1 MGSGPQIVFNL
12 FGIPV
17 TDTVISGWII
27 ILGIWFFA
35 ASASKKIQMVPSGS
49 QNVAELYVEAILD
62 LIEGMIPNQGKKFL
76 PLIGTIGLYIGVSN
90 LLSVVPFIPIPTED
104 LNTTLGIAFL
114 VFIATHY
121 FGIEKKGLDYIKGFA
136 EPSIV
141 MLPMNIV
148 GELAKPISLG
158 FRLFGNMVGGSIIV
172 AIISMFAPWI
182 IPIPLK
188 AWFDLFVGGLQAFIF
203 TILPIAYIS
212 IARN

>member
-1 MGSGPQIVFNL
+1 MGSGPQTIFSL

-27 ILGIWFFA
+27 ILAIWIFSA
-35 ASASKKIQMVPSGS
+35 VASKKIEMVPSGA
-49 QNVAELYVEAILD
+49 QNVAELYIEAILD
-62 LIEGMIPNQGKKFL
+62 LIEGMMPNQGKKFL

-90 LLSVVPFIPIPTED
+90 LLGVVPMVPIPTED

-121 FGIEKKGLDYIKGFA
+121 FGIEKKGFDYIKGFA
-136 EPSIV
+136 EPSIA
-141 MLPMNIV
+141 MLPMNLV

-172 AIISMFAPWI
+172 GIIAMFVPWI
-182 IPIPLK
+182 IPVPLK
-188 AWFDLFVGGLQAFIF
+188 AWFDLFIGALQAFIF
-203 TILPIAYIS
+203 TMLAIAYIS
-212 IARN
+212 VARS